1 LVVRGET
8 KGPKMSEITFCKL
21 ENRGIIAV
29 SGADSRSFL
38 QGLISNDI
46 EKVSDTTSIYS
57 TFLSPQGK
65 YLFDFFISQS
75 GEDLL
80 IDCEKDRLPDFMKR
94 LRLYKLR
101 ADVEVVDRSDDF
113 QVVAIWGDAAIEETG
128 LPLDAGAAKPLPG
141 GTLSVDP
148 RLVDAGLRAVLP
160 AGPTAIDGVSMD
172 EVNFADYD
180 AHRLSLGLPDS
191 SRDLIVD
198 KSTLLECGVDDL
210 NGIDWKKGCYMG
222 QEVTARSKY
231 RGLVKKRLVPID
243 IDGPAPEAGTLIM
256 AGDKQAGEMR
266 SSAGNKGLALMR
278 LEYLDGDSALISADE
293 SSTTLTP
300 RKPGWADF

>member
-1 LVVRGET
+1 
-8 KGPKMSEITFCKL
+8 MSNITFCKL

-46 EKVSDTTSIYS
+46 EKVSESTAVYS
-57 TFLSPQGK
+57 TFLTPQGK

-75 GEDLL
+75 GDELL
-80 IDCEKDRLPDFMKR
+80 MDCEKDRLPDFMKR

-101 ADVEVVDRSDDF
+101 ADVEVLDRSENF
-113 QVVAIWGDAAIEETG
+113 QVVAIWGDGAIEATG
-128 LPLDAGAAKPLPG
+128 LTPEAGAAKTVTG

-148 RLVDAGLRAVLP
+148 RLADAGLRAVLP
-160 AGPTAIDGVSMD
+160 VGTTSIDGLTMS
-172 EVNFADYD
+172 EVGFTDYD
-180 AHRLSLGLPDS
+180 AHRLTLGLPES

-198 KSTLLECGVDDL
+198 KSTLLECGIDDL

-231 RGLVKKRLVPID
+231 RGLVKKRLVPVEV
-243 IDGPAPEAGTLIM
+243 DGPAPEAGTLIM

-266 SSAGNKGLALMR
+266 SSTGDKGLALIK
-278 LEYLDGDSALISADE
+278 LEFLGGGIALSVADAPSTSLKASKPEWAEFGDSQEAS
-293 SSTTLTP
+293 
-300 RKPGWADF
+300 

>member
-1 LVVRGET
+1 
-8 KGPKMSEITFCKL
+8 MSKITFCKL

-46 EKVSDTTSIYS
+46 EKVSETTSIYS
-57 TFLSPQGK
+57 TFLTPQGK

-75 GEDLL
+75 SDELL
-80 IDCEKDRLPDFMKR
+80 MDCEKDRLPDFMKR

-101 ADVEVVDRSDDF
+101 AAVEVLDRSEDF
-113 QVVAIWGDAAIEETG
+113 QVMAIWGAGAIEAAG
-128 LPLDAGAAKPLPG
+128 LTPEAGAAKTLPG

-148 RLVDAGLRAVLP
+148 RLADAGLRAVLSV
-160 AGPTAIDGVSMD
+160 GTTSIDGLSMS
-172 EVNFADYD
+172 EVEFTDYD
-180 AHRLSLGLPDS
+180 AHRLALGLPDS

-198 KSTLLECGVDDL
+198 KSTLLECGIDDL

-231 RGLVKKRLVPID
+231 RGLVKKRLVAVEV
-243 IDGPAPEAGTLIM
+243 DGPAPETGTLIM
-256 AGDKQAGEMR
+256 AGDKKAGEMR
-266 SSAGNKGLALMR
+266 SSAGDKGLALIK
-278 LEYLDGDSALISADE
+278 LEFLGDDIALSVADAPSTSLKASKPEWAEFGDSQETS
-293 SSTTLTP
+293 
-300 RKPGWADF
+300 